1 LTAEP
6 GRRFD
11 PKGFVQS
18 IFFLSG
24 RGMEALD
31 PRLIHVDMAARAG
44 TCAATVRP
52 EVNAPIANN
61 LHDSP
66 AIDGRKSMLATAV
79 IDHQKE
85 NIIGAS
91 FFGRLFQ
98 G

>member
-11 PKGFVQS
+11 PEGFVQS

-31 PRLIHVDMAARAG
+31 PGLIHVDMAARAG
-44 TCAATVRP
+44 TRAAAVRP

-66 AIDGRKSMLATAV
+66 AIGGRKSMLATAV
-79 IDHQKE
+79 IDHEKE
-85 NIIGAS
+85 NIIGA
-91 FFGRLFQ
+91 
-98 G
+98 